1 MERLVAA
8 GYDPRQAPR
17 VFELLQ
23 DDHGD
28 DSRMEVFFLGRP
40 PRLGGRIAEL
50 QELLSTRYGGVASEG
65 RVTDTRDFRMRMRVL
80 VRDDA
85 AENVRLGRLGTA
97 EAELGRVLSLTPNDP
112 VARFLEGQIAEKQA
126 ADAKERAAIDRLED
140 KAIAAEENA
149 MRPHPR
155 YAR

>member
-28 DSRMEVFFLGRP
+28 DSRMEVFFFGSH
-40 PRLGGRIAEL
+40 PRLDERIADM

-80 VRDDA
+80 GRDDA

-97 EAELGRVLSLTPNDP
+97 GAELGRGPSPAPDGP
-112 VARFLEGQIAEKQA
+112 GG
-126 ADAKERAAIDRLED
+126 RL
-140 KAIAAEENA
+140 
-149 MRPHPR
+149 P
-155 YAR
+155 